1 MPCICRL
8 RSNGLSDTSDMS
20 LPLAGAD
27 ISSDE
32 DEGDDDDEDSSN
44 IRHI

>member
-32 DEGDDDDEDSSN
+32 DEGDDDEDSSN